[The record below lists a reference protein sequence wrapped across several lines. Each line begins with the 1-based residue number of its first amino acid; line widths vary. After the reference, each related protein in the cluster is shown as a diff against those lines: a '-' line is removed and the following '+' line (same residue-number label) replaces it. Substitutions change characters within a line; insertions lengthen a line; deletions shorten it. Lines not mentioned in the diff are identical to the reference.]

1 MKTSEIIVQVE
12 TDENHVPEKMLW
24 SSGDNKEPAE
34 CKALIFSAWDGAAR
48 ETLRIDLWT
57 KDMMLDEMK
66 YFMHQTL
73 LTMADTFEKAT
84 GEREMAM
91 SMRDFS
97 DYFAEKMGFSAG
109 E

>member
-1 MKTSEIIVQVE
+1 
-12 TDENHVPEKMLW
+12 MLW
-24 SSGDNKEPAE
+24 TSGDGKTPSE

-97 DYFAEKMGFSAG
+97 DYFAEKMGFSAEG
-109 E
+109 